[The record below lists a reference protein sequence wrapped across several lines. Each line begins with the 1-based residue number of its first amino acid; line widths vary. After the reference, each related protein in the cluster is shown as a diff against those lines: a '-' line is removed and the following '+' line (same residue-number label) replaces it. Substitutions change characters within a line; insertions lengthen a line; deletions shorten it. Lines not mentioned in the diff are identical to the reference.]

1 MRRSGRRLRL
11 HVGYLQRIVKL
22 CLIAAQ
28 RIGEV
33 AGMVPAELDL
43 KAREWRLPGSRTKN
57 ANAHVV
63 PLSDLALEI
72 IKEAAADEGKP
83 QERGVHLEARQWHN
97 LLRYPIAERVAT
109 EQQTLAADGV
119 CKRSSASLASP
130 ASLFFNGLL
139 PTMVAVGI
147 VGGSPALI
155 VLVSLISLGFLPF
168 ADDAGDVLL
177 SPWGCPRALSGNHLG
192 AVVVFTATQVDMNTD
207 LRSGGAATHSVCRS
221 RRSGCLGHNRLFFV
235 GNG

>member
-109 EQQTLAADGV
+109 EQNL
-119 CKRSSASLASP
+119 
-130 ASLFFNGLL
+130 
-139 PTMVAVGI
+139 
-147 VGGSPALI
+147 GG
-155 VLVSLISLGFLPF
+155 
-168 ADDAGDVLL
+168 
-177 SPWGCPRALSGNHLG
+177 
-192 AVVVFTATQVDMNTD
+192 
-207 LRSGGAATHSVCRS
+207 
-221 RRSGCLGHNRLFFV
+221 
-235 GNG
+235 